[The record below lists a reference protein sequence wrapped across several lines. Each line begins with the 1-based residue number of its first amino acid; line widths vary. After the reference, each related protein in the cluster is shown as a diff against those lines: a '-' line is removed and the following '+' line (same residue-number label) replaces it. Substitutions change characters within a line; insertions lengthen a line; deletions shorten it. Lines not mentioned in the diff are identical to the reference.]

1 MISDCIYISYNQD
14 FEATSSSIRQVKKTG
29 KYLILSIA
37 NLRIDS
43 FYKEHQ
49 TITSRQKALKND
61 IKCRCTLFS
70 LGDKTINSHVSIDY
84 ADDNNVNSNM
94 LT

>member
-49 TITSRQKALKND
+49 TITSR
-61 IKCRCTLFS
+61 
-70 LGDKTINSHVSIDY
+70 
-84 ADDNNVNSNM
+84 
-94 LT
+94 